1 MDKLGIFPPYLKEK
15 LELINV
21 FGVKKYLLFLLVTI
35 LECAVIFIIL
45 YSLIFLCVHK
55 PTCGLIVVSIL
66 LILGAT
72 VLGLVEW
79 KKRKNKREHD
89 NKEKDLQ

>member
-1 MDKLGIFPPYLKEK
+1 MDKLGIFPPYILEK

-21 FGVKKYLLFLLVTI
+21 CGIKKFLISLGVTI

-45 YSLIFLCVHK
+45 YALIFLCCHR
-55 PTCGLIVVSIL
+55 PTCGLILVSII

-72 VLGLVEW
+72 VMGLIEW
-79 KKRKNKREHD
+79 RKRKNKRD
-89 NKEKDLQ
+89 GNKEKDLQ